1 MRNSHP
7 VESTL
12 SGCTHANWN
21 IQIGMTIQIDQA
33 DSLRPVRHSRHRGH
47 GNCAVSAQYQREMPL
62 LQSELDA
69 IPGILDIVSRRLKVL
84 RTSVLEVRPPTPN
97 RRIAPI
103 DNLMTRRFQPRD

>member
-1 MRNSHP
+1 
-7 VESTL
+7 
-12 SGCTHANWN
+12 
-21 IQIGMTIQIDQA
+21 
-33 DSLRPVRHSRHRGH
+33 
-47 GNCAVSAQYQREMPL
+47 MPL